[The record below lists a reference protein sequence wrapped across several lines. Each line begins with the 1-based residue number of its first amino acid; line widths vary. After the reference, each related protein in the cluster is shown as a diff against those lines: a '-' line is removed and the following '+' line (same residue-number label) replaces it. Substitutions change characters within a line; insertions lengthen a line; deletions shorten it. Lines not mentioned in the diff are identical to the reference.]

1 MAMLPCPCD
10 YCILQRNIAVAS
22 QGVSFFVT
30 LVLHNRSPLCVG
42 TVWVPLCLMRRVMP
56 SCGEGASQ
64 TGCWH
69 GSDSRS
75 MHDIDASPPWWKH
88 PLARL
93 IDCVYD
99 CDGMPSNGKNT
110 TVRGVWWAPVMPTAR
125 PRNVGPCA
133 ARASCQ
139 KIDPANELHAG
150 GEDCPGFPRTD
161 SHGQRC
167 TRALAVRPLQPSRAW
182 SRRLDR
188 RHWRRPVAL
197 LGSRTVPRTKPEHT
211 VCRHMA
217 TAAV

>member
-1 MAMLPCPCD
+1 MRPPVGFP
-10 YCILQRNIAVAS
+10 VARIGGS
-22 QGVSFFVT
+22 
-30 LVLHNRSPLCVG
+30 
-42 TVWVPLCLMRRVMP
+42 
-56 SCGEGASQ
+56 SQ

-110 TVRGVWWAPVMPTAR
+110 TIRGVRWAPVMPTAR
-125 PRNVGPCA
+125 PHNVGPCA

-139 KIDPANELHAG
+139 KNDPAIDLHAG
-150 GEDCPGFPRTD
+150 GEVCPGFPRSD
-161 SHGQRC
+161 SHGHRC

-188 RHWRRPVAL
+188 RHWRRRIAL
-197 LGSRTVPRTKPEHT
+197 LRSRTVLPTKAERRRLSPHGDGICLGVLT
-211 VCRHMA
+211 V
-217 TAAV
+217 